1 MMDGF
6 HKFGP
11 LAVQLSWFIPMINII
26 PTISRQIMNPGG
38 NKFVEFKQE
47 LLTNVDKASRA
58 RAVSHQEEKNA
69 KTLFDEINASK
80 LPEIEKQR
88 SRLLDE
94 ARNMAISGTE
104 TTSLDLSKNLSQK
117 LTFHLLS
124 NPNVLIRP
132 RAELKTTLL
141 DPSTE
146 PILKDM
152 EQLPYLSALIQEV
165 LRIAMGTS
173 NRQTRNA
180 PDQIMKFDDGKKVW
194 LIPAGTNV
202 GMTAPLIHLKQKK
215 KNSTTLSSAT

>member
-1 MMDGF
+1 MVYSYDQF
-6 HKFGP
+6 HSHD
-11 LAVQLSWFIPMINII
+11 LAPDYELWGKQIRRVQA
-26 PTISRQIMNPGG
+26 
-38 NKFVEFKQE
+38 
-47 LLTNVDKASRA
+47 DKASRA

-104 TTSLDLSKNLSQK
+104 ITSLDLST

-194 LIPAGTNV
+194 LIPAGV
-202 GMTAPLIHLKQKK
+202 
-215 KNSTTLSSAT
+215 SY